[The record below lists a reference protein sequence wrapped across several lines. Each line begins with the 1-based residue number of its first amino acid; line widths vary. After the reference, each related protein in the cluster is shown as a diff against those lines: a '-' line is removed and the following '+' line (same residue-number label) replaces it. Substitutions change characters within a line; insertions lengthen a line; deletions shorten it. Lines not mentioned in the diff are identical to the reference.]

1 MTGIVMSLSYT
12 ELKPGVCFVKDGSP
26 YVVLTYAF
34 SRKEAQKPVVR
45 LKIRHLVTG
54 KVTEYS
60 AQSSENFEGAEIE
73 RKPVTFIYESKGVY
87 WFCEADDKSKRF
99 SLGADMLGSVAQF
112 LKANARVM
120 AVLFEDDIVAVELP
134 IKMDLEVREAPPSV
148 RGNTTQGGTKPVV
161 LETGAKVTTPL
172 FVNQGD
178 VVRVNT
184 STGEYVERV
193 EKS

>member
-1 MTGIVMSLSYT
+1 MTGIVMALSYT
-12 ELKPGVCFVKDGSP
+12 ELKPGVVFVKDGVP
-26 YVVLTYAF
+26 YVVLSYAF

-45 LKIRHLVTG
+45 LRIRHLVTG

-60 AQSSENFEGAEIE
+60 AQPSEHFEEAEIE
-73 RKPVTFIYESKGVY
+73 RRPVTFIYESKGDY
-87 WFCEADDKSKRF
+87 WFCEPSDKSKRF
-99 SLGADMLGSVAQF
+99 SLGGDMLGESAQF
-112 LKANARVM
+112 LKTGVEVM
-120 AVLFEDDIVAVELP
+120 AIVFDDEVVAIEVP
-134 IKMDLEVREAPPSV
+134 IKADLEVTEAPPSV
-148 RGNTTQGGTKPVV
+148 RGNTAQGGTKVVV

-193 EKS
+193 EKK